1 MRRWSRRRENN
12 KIVNNCKNIS
22 TRNETRHVSY
32 KDTRNQL
39 FDPFLKIITKI
50 LALARNETRHVSY
63 KDTRNQLFDP
73 FLKIITKILA
83 LARNETRHVSY
94 KDTRN
99 QLSDPLLVVETIE
112 MWWW

>member
-1 MRRWSRRRENN
+1 MRPDTFLIKTQEI
-12 KIVNNCKNIS
+12 KFVTLYYNNCKNIS

-63 KDTRNQLFDP
+63 KDTRSQLFDP
-73 FLKIITKILA
+73 LLK
-83 LARNETRHVSY
+83 
-94 KDTRN
+94 
-99 QLSDPLLVVETIE
+99 
-112 MWWW
+112 